1 MGRLFLAKVGI
12 LPKNSDICTIQLKP
26 VRELQ
31 WINLKSICKE
41 PIMYN
46 YDKSAILNVPDLYGF
61 TGTNTQEKW
70 LVTVRVCL
78 IIV

>member
-1 MGRLFLAKVGI
+1 
-12 LPKNSDICTIQLKP
+12 
-26 VRELQ
+26 
-31 WINLKSICKE
+31 
-41 PIMYN
+41 MYN